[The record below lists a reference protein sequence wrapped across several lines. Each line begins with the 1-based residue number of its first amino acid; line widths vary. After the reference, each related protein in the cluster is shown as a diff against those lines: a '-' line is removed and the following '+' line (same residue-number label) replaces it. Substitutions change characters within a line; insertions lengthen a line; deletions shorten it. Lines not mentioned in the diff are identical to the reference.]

1 MRCARTESAGD
12 GKRAVERRG
21 LVGEGRSGCTGG
33 VGARRFGVQRGK
45 RGLLGGAGMEVFGR
59 CFFKVF
65 AQTMVIVA
73 VVLLLLAKLV
83 RTGDVRSVR

>member
-1 MRCARTESAGD
+1 
-12 GKRAVERRG
+12 
-21 LVGEGRSGCTGG
+21 
-33 VGARRFGVQRGK
+33 
-45 RGLLGGAGMEVFGR
+45 MEVFGR
-59 CFFKVF
+59 CRFFKVF